1 MKTLAN
7 LPKRGTSGSFG
18 VPSEKEDKKQSVDLE
33 TLDNFALE
41 KWEVRI
47 QVDSIFF
54 ICFPIYGSRQFC
66 TTWYLRQNQ
75 VNNQEGPLTVFCSSY
90 NEAAWWQV
98 SSTCLSF
105 NVFIM
110 ALVTEWRL
118 EFLQLHQLVSSLSF
132 IRPTNNCGTFY
143 CNISIS
149 PRYLYRSVI
158 LFCKSTDRVVSGAA
172 NGFSRGLGFHIHALD
187 HGAWKSDYFQ
197 HFSNER

>member
-1 MKTLAN
+1 MIKTLAN

-54 ICFPIYGSRQFC
+54 IFFSICGSRQFC

-90 NEAAWWQV
+90 NEAA
-98 SSTCLSF
+98 
-105 NVFIM
+105 
-110 ALVTEWRL
+110 
-118 EFLQLHQLVSSLSF
+118 
-132 IRPTNNCGTFY
+132 
-143 CNISIS
+143 
-149 PRYLYRSVI
+149 
-158 LFCKSTDRVVSGAA
+158 
-172 NGFSRGLGFHIHALD
+172 
-187 HGAWKSDYFQ
+187 
-197 HFSNER
+197 